1 MFKKKKM
8 INYLYKYTVLFL
20 ATGVLMTSCKD
31 NKEEVKKLQL
41 QKDSLT
47 RELVIRD
54 TTIDH
59 YVESFTDI
67 ENNLASI
74 REMQSAIVLNS
85 TGGLESKSGSKEKI
99 NEDIKAIN
107 SMMSDNMKKISV
119 LNAGI
124 SASGNKIASLNKLVE
139 SLNMQLAEKQ
149 SELDGLREQLD
160 RLNLEV
166 ESLFTEIDS
175 LGVHNA
181 SQSKVI
187 SEQESKLNTA
197 FYAIGTYKTLK
208 AHNVL
213 NKEGGF
219 LGMGKEQELKKDF
232 NADYFT
238 KVDISQTKSLDVNS
252 KSAKL
257 VSTHPSDSYRFEHD
271 DKGRVTA
278 LTILDTD
285 KFWKDSKY
293 LVIVTVE

>member
-1 MFKKKKM
+1 MR
-8 INYLYKYTVLFL
+8 NYLYKYTVLFL
-20 ATGVLMTSCKD
+20 ATGVLMTSCNG

-47 RELVIRD
+47 QELVVRD

-107 SMMSDNMKKISV
+107 SMMADNMKKISV
-119 LNAGI
+119 LNARI

-139 SLNMQLAEKQ
+139 SLNIQLAEKQ
-149 SELDGLREQLD
+149 SELDGLQEQLG
-160 RLNLEV
+160 RLNLQV
-166 ESLFTEIDS
+166 EALYTEIDS

-187 SEQESKLNTA
+187 SDQESKLNTA

-285 KFWKDSKY
+285 LFWKDSKY

>member
-1 MFKKKKM
+1 M

-85 TGGLESKSGSKEKI
+85 TGGLEGKSGSKERI

-119 LNAGI
+119 LNARI

-285 KFWKDSKY
+285 HFWKDSKY

>member
-1 MFKKKKM
+1 M
-8 INYLYKYTVLFL
+8 INNPFKYTMLFL
-20 ATGVLMTSCKD
+20 ATGVLIASCGG

-47 RELVIRD
+47 SELMIRD

-74 REMQSAIVLNS
+74 REMQSSIALNS
-85 TGGLESKSGSKEKI
+85 TGGLESKPSSKEKI

-107 SMMSDNMKKISV
+107 SMMAENMKKISV
-119 LNAGI
+119 LNARI
-124 SASGNKIASLNKLVE
+124 SVSGNKIASLNKLVE
-139 SLNMQLAEKQ
+139 SLNIQLADKQ
-149 SELDGLREQLD
+149 SELDGLQEQLG
-160 RLNLEV
+160 RLNLQV
-166 ESLFTEIDS
+166 EALYTEIDS

-181 SQSKVI
+181 SQATVI
-187 SEQESKLNTA
+187 SDQQSKLNTA
-197 FYAIGTYKTLK
+197 FYAIGNYKTLK

-238 KVDISQTKSLDVNS
+238 KLDITQTKSLDLNC

-257 VSTHPSDSYRFEHD
+257 VSTHPSDSYRLEHD

-285 KFWKDSKY
+285 HFWKDSKY

>member
-1 MFKKKKM
+1 M

>member
-1 MFKKKKM
+1 M

-20 ATGVLMTSCKD
+20 ATGVLMTSCNG

-47 RELVIRD
+47 QELVIRD

-85 TGGLESKSGSKEKI
+85 TGGLEGKSGSKERI

-119 LNAGI
+119 LNARI

-139 SLNMQLAEKQ
+139 SLNIQLAEKQ
-149 SELDGLREQLD
+149 SELDGLREQLG

-187 SEQESKLNTA
+187 SDQESKLNTA

-238 KVDISQTKSLDVNS
+238 KVDISQTKSLDVNC

-285 KFWKDSKY
+285 HFWKDSKY